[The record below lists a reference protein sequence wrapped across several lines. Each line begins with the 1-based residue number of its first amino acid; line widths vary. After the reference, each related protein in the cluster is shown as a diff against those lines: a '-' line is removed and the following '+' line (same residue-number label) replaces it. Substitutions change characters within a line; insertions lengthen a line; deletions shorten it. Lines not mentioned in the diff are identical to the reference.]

1 MKCNSPY
8 ACLPVAAAWVELVWG
23 ACPVPGL
30 ELPSPGSGGVDLGAV
45 PVAEMMDN
53 LKSYTPRCEIKDP
66 RNINY
71 NTQATGSVGHLI

>member
-1 MKCNSPY
+1 MG
-8 ACLPVAAAWVELVWG
+8 V
-23 ACPVPGL
+23 CPVPGL
-30 ELPSPGSGGVDLGAV
+30 QLPSLGSGGAGPSREPPLDLGAV